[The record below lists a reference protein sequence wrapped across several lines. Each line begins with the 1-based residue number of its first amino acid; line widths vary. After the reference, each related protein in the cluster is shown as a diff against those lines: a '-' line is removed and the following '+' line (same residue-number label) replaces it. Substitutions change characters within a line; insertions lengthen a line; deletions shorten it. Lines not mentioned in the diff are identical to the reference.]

1 MDEEIKQAV
10 RVAADPASIHW
21 LTYLWVCVVSAWG
34 GMVRFL
40 NSMRDKRESFV
51 DAMWH
56 LTAGLVSST
65 FVGLLTFF
73 ACEAGGLDKMT
84 TAVCVAITGHM
95 GAQGIAALEK
105 LVMARLKRVFSAL
118 FGE

>member
-1 MDEEIKQAV
+1 MDEEIKQAA
-10 RVAADPASIHW
+10 RIAADPASIHW

-40 NSMRDKRESFV
+40 NQMREKRESFG
-51 DAMWH
+51 DAMWT
-56 LTAGLVSST
+56 LAAGLVSST

-73 ACEAGGLDKMT
+73 ACEAAGFDKMA
-84 TAVCVAITGHM
+84 TAICVAITGHM

-105 LVMARLKRVFSAL
+105 VVMARLKRVFAAL